1 MAVFDDDLYL
11 LLELAEAGAEDIDV
25 LPNGLAFFSVVSTI
39 FLSLTPSGTDW
50 VIRVRPYTRNRF

>member
-1 MAVFDDDLYL
+1 MAVSDDDLYP

-50 VIRVRPYTRNRF
+50 VIRLRP